1 MKIKLCNRL
10 RPLALGAALLCSFA
24 HAEVVPL
31 DRVVAIVDN
40 DVIMQSQLDQ
50 RLREVHQTLLKRG
63 APLPPEHV
71 LTQQVLERLIIENI
85 QQQIGDRSG
94 IRISDEELNQAM
106 GTIAQ
111 RNGMSLEQFQAALTR
126 DGLSYADAREQVRR
140 EMVISRVRQ
149 RRVAE
154 RIQVSEQEVKNFL
167 ASDMGKIQLSEE
179 YRLANILIPVPEAAS
194 SDVIQAAAKQ
204 AQELYQ
210 QLKQGADFGQLA
222 ISRSA
227 GDNALEGGE
236 IGWRKAAQL
245 PQPFDSMIG
254 SLAVG
259 DVTEPVR
266 TPGGFI
272 ILKLEEKRGGSKMVR
287 DEVHVRH
294 ILLKPSEIRSEA
306 ETEKL
311 AQKLYERI
319 QSGEDFGELAK
330 SFSEDP
336 EFRPQRRRPELD
348 RPGSPGARVPPGDER
363 YPAGRA
369 VQAVPLAVRLA
380 HPAGP
385 RPSRHRQQR
394 EVPRAAGGKRSAQPQ
409 VRRGTA
415 SLAAADP
422 RRGLRGNQAVSLRF
436 ALTPGEPAG
445 IGPDLCLLLARS
457 AQPHP

>member
-1 MKIKLCNRL
+1 M
-10 RPLALGAALLCSFA
+10 
-24 HAEVVPL
+24 VPL

-126 DGLSYADAREQVRR
+126 DGLSHADAREQVRR

-227 GDNALEGGE
+227 GDNAPGRRRDRLAQG
-236 IGWRKAAQL
+236 RPVAAAVRQHDRL
-245 PQPFDSMIG
+245 PGRRRRHRACPH
-254 SLAVG
+254 
-259 DVTEPVR
+259 
-266 TPGGFI
+266 PGGFI

-287 DEVHVRH
+287 DEAHVRH

-336 EFRPQRRRPELD
+336 
-348 RPGSPGARVPPGDER
+348 GSALNGGD
-363 YPAGRA
+363 
-369 VQAVPLAVRLA
+369 L
-380 HPAGP
+380 
-385 RPSRHRQQR
+385 
-394 EVPRAAGGKRSAQPQ
+394 
-409 VRRGTA
+409 
-415 SLAAADP
+415 
-422 RRGLRGNQAVSLRF
+422 N
-436 ALTPGEPAG
+436 
-445 IGPDLCLLLARS
+445 
-457 AQPHP
+457 